1 MKWNKLYTY
10 PKSTRS
16 TKEGCRTYDVNDE
29 KLPSVTTILGATKD
43 QEAIDSINRWKA
55 KVGEEAA
62 TRIKDQAASRGTN
75 MHLHLERHVTGEGH
89 LDLTEEGKVAKAMA
103 DTIIDK
109 GFNDLQEIWGSE
121 VTLFYPGLY
130 AGATDLVGTYDYED
144 SIIDFKQSNKP
155 KRREWIED
163 YFMQLGAYAMAHNQV
178 YKTEITQGVI
188 LMCTPDNYFQKFQVK
203 GKEFIEYQH
212 KFLEKVDQYYKKN
225 SHAGDE
231 TPAQV
236 AQLTLGLYSNLPKC
250 CLQG

>member
-10 PKSTRS
+10 PTSTRS
-16 TKEGCRTYDVNDE
+16 TVDGIRTYDVNEE

-43 QEAIDSINRWKA
+43 QESIDSINRWKA
-55 KVGEEAA
+55 RVGEETA
-62 TRIKDQAASRGTN
+62 TRIKEQAASRGTN
-75 MHLHLERHVTGEGH
+75 MHLPLERHIMGEGH
-89 LDLTEEGKVAKAMA
+89 LVLTEAGKIAKAMA
-103 DTIIDK
+103 TTIINK

-121 VTLFYPGLY
+121 VTLFYPNLY

-155 KRREWIED
+155 KRKEWVED

-212 KFLEKVDQYYKKN
+212 KFLEKVDQYYKK
-225 SHAGDE
+225 A
-231 TPAQV
+231 
-236 AQLTLGLYSNLPKC
+236 
-250 CLQG
+250 

>member
-1 MKWNKLYTY
+1 MKWNKLYKY
-10 PKSTRS
+10 PASTRS
-16 TKEGCRTYDVNDE
+16 TVDGFRTYDVNDE

-62 TRIKDQAASRGTN
+62 TRIRDTAASRGTN

-103 DTIIDK
+103 DTIIAK

-231 TPAQV
+231 TPA
-236 AQLTLGLYSNLPKC
+236 
-250 CLQG
+250 

>member
-10 PKSTRS
+10 PESTRS
-16 TKEGCRTYDVNDE
+16 TVEGFRTYDVNDE
-29 KLPSVTTILGATKD
+29 KLPSVTTILSATKS
-43 QEAIDSINRWKA
+43 QEAIDSINRWKL
-55 KVGEEAA
+55 KVGEEQA
-62 TRIKDQAASRGTN
+62 TRIKDQAAARDTN
-75 MHLHLERHVTGEGH
+75 MHLHLERHITGEGH

-103 DTIIDK
+103 DTIIAN

-121 VTLFYPGLY
+121 VTLFYPNLY

-163 YFMQLGAYAMAHNQV
+163 YFMQLGAYAMAHNVV

-212 KFLEKVDQYYKKN
+212 KFLEKVEQYYKK
-225 SHAGDE
+225 
-231 TPAQV
+231 T
-236 AQLTLGLYSNLPKC
+236 
-250 CLQG
+250 

>member
-10 PKSTRS
+10 PESTRS
-16 TKEGCRTYDVNDE
+16 TKEGYRTYDVNE
-29 KLPSVTTILGATKD
+29 AKLPSVTTILGATKD

-55 KVGEEAA
+55 RVGEETAA
-62 TRIKDQAASRGTN
+62 RIKEQAASRGTI
-75 MHLHLERHVTGEGH
+75 MHLHLERHIMGEGH
-89 LDLTEEGKVAKAMA
+89 LDLTEEGKIAKAMA
-103 DTIIDK
+103 DTIIAK

-155 KRREWIED
+155 KRKEWVED

-178 YKTEITQGVI
+178 YGTEITQGVI
-188 LMCTPDNYFQKFQVK
+188 LMCTPDNYFQKFQIK

-212 KFLEKVDQYYKKN
+212 KFLEKVDQYYKK
-225 SHAGDE
+225 A
-231 TPAQV
+231 
-236 AQLTLGLYSNLPKC
+236 
-250 CLQG
+250 

>member
-10 PKSTRS
+10 PASTRS
-16 TKEGCRTYDVNDE
+16 TVEGLRTYDVGNE

-55 KVGEEAA
+55 KVGEEQA
-62 TRIKDQAASRGTN
+62 TRIRDTAASRGTN
-75 MHLHLERHVTGEGH
+75 MHLHLERHIMGEGH
-89 LDLTEEGKVAKAMA
+89 LDLTEEGNVAKAMA
-103 DTIIDK
+103 DTIIAK

-121 VTLFYPGLY
+121 VTLFYPNLY

-212 KFLEKVDQYYKKN
+212 KFLEKVDQYYKK
-225 SHAGDE
+225 A
-231 TPAQV
+231 
-236 AQLTLGLYSNLPKC
+236 
-250 CLQG
+250 

>member
-10 PKSTRS
+10 PASTRS
-16 TKEGCRTYDVNDE
+16 TVDGFRTYDVGDE

-43 QEAIDSINRWKA
+43 QETIDSLNRWKER
-55 KVGEEAA
+55 VGEEAA
-62 TRIKDQAASRGTN
+62 TRIKEQAASRGTN
-75 MHLHLERHVTGEGH
+75 MHLHLERHIMGEGH
-89 LDLTEEGKVAKAMA
+89 LDLTEEGKIAKAMA
-103 DTIIDK
+103 DTIIAK

-155 KRREWIED
+155 KRREWVED

-203 GKEFIEYQH
+203 GREFIEYQH
-212 KFLEKVDQYYKKN
+212 KFLERVDQYYKK
-225 SHAGDE
+225 A
-231 TPAQV
+231 
-236 AQLTLGLYSNLPKC
+236 
-250 CLQG
+250 